1 MDLRKYE
8 ASSTETID
16 SFIRNIRNNWDQK
29 PEVEGLQ
36 SARYQG
42 DLEVVTD
49 RIDQLKMTEEGKKIV
64 NQKQQ

>member
-8 ASSTETID
+8 ASSTGTID

-29 PEVEGLQ
+29 TEVEGLQ

-42 DLEVVTD
+42 DLEAVTD